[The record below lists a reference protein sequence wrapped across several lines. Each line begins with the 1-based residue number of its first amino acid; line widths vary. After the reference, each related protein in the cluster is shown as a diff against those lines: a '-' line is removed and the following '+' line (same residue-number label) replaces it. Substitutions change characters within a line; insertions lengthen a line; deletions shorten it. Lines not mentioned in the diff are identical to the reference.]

1 MVREL
6 TTKLDKAEKDIVNER
21 LAEYK
26 KQIEVVNTKVEEL
39 KQTHQNQKSLLDDLA
54 AQRDMYKSM
63 AESNCDKST
72 PKENT
77 DSKEQT
83 TNLEVVELK
92 IRAEEAEAAY
102 EETKANFNVYHKERM
117 VQEKT
122 LEDKL
127 SKPQGELNENR
138 SKNMKLAFD

>member
-102 EETKANFNVYHKERM
+102 EETKANFNVYRKERM
-117 VQEKT
+117 AQEIF